1 MLHDVFLHERE
12 NVGSVGQ
19 GSRRFSAVTN
29 RRRLAL
35 PDTSL
40 QHSNT
45 AIVAVGES
53 NRQNPSR
60 TTNDSEARQT
70 KFKFGLFVILS
81 INAEIIQF
89 IEQELVLAR

>member
-1 MLHDVFLHERE
+1 MLHDVFCHEGE

-19 GSRRFSAVTN
+19 GSLIFSAVAN

-53 NRQNPSR
+53 NRQNPGCSA
-60 TTNDSEARQT
+60 NDAQASQT
-70 KFKFGLFVILS
+70 KFELWFLIILGIYAEFV
-81 INAEIIQF
+81 QF
-89 IEQELVLAR
+89 SVQELVLTR